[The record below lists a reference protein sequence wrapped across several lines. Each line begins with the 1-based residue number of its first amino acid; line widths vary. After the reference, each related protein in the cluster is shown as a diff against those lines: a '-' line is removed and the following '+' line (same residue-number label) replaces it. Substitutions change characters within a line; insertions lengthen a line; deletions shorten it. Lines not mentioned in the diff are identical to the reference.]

1 MKTQRTFRM
10 TLLKLHSGFGSM
22 NYGDKLLNSFGP
34 QLSK

>member
-1 MKTQRTFRM
+1 M

-22 NYGDKLLNSFGP
+22 NYRDKLLNSFGP

>member
-1 MKTQRTFRM
+1 M